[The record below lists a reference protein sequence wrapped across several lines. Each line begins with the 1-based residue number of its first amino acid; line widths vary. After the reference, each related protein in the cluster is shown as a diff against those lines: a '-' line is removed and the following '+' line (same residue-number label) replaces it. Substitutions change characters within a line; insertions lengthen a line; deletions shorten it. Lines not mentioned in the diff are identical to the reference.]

1 MPRTPLYAALRR
13 IADTT
18 DREQRAPDLGRR
30 AMLGGIGAAA
40 ALSALPARA
49 ASGLRV
55 AVVGAGLA
63 GLTAT
68 WRLRQ
73 AGIRATLFE
82 GNTRLGGRC
91 WTVRG
96 AFAEGQIAEHGGEF
110 IDTGHRPIRAL
121 AAELGLHLDDVLA
134 AQPAGTRPL
143 YYFDG
148 EPYSV
153 ADAAR
158 DYLPVYPIMQKQNAA
173 LGNVSYRDP
182 TPVAVALD
190 AITVAEWVARHVPGG
205 RASRFG
211 RLLENAVAEELAAD
225 TTQLS
230 AVNVPFLFAA
240 DPRRH
245 FDLYY
250 TGSDQRFHVRGGNDQ
265 IVQLLADRLA
275 GQIEAATALD
285 AVTRLSDGSLRL
297 GFSRDSVALERV
309 FDRVILALPFS
320 VMRAAVDYAQ
330 AGFRP
335 LKQRAI
341 QQLGM
346 GHSVKFQMQF
356 SRRVWDDLG
365 CTGEIRLDSPLFQTS
380 WDVTRAQPGAAGV
393 LNFWSGG
400 AQADRC
406 GALDART
413 LARRCFADS
422 ANLLPGLQQAWTG
435 RMTRD
440 AWAYNPW
447 SFGSYAYPPL
457 GYLTQVMGIEP
468 QPEGNC
474 FFAGEHTYVQ
484 QTGYLNA
491 GVASGERAVR
501 QLLASLPT

>member
-13 IADTT
+13 IAHDTHRHT
-18 DREQRAPDLGRR
+18 IGRR
-30 AMLGGIGAAA
+30 AVLGGLGASAAA
-40 ALSALPARA
+40 TALPRPAR

-68 WRLRQ
+68 WRLQQ
-73 AGIRATLFE
+73 AGVQATLFE

-91 WTVRG
+91 WSIRG
-96 AFAEGQIAEHGGEF
+96 VFAEGQVGEHGGEF
-110 IDTGHRPIRAL
+110 IDTDHHAIRRL
-121 AAELGLHLDDVLA
+121 AGELGLHLADVLA
-134 AQPAGTRPL
+134 AQPAGTQAL

-148 EPYSV
+148 QPYSV
-153 ADAAR
+153 AQAAE
-158 DYLPVYPIMQKQNAA
+158 DYLPVCPIVQRQNAA
-173 LGNVSYRDP
+173 LGNVSYRNP
-182 TPVAVALD
+182 TAAAVALD
-190 AITVAEWVARHVPGG
+190 AITVAAWIDRHVPGG

-211 RLLENAVAEELAAD
+211 RLLADAVTEELAAGIE
-225 TTQLS
+225 QLS
-230 AVNVPFLFAA
+230 AINVPFLFAA
-240 DPRRH
+240 DPRRG

-275 GQIEAATALD
+275 GQIETGIALD
-285 AVTRLSDGSLRL
+285 AVTRLADGTLRL
-297 GFSRDSVALERV
+297 GFARDGVALERD

-320 VMRAAVDYAQ
+320 VMRVAVDYAR

-346 GHSVKFQMQF
+346 GHSVKFQLQF
-356 SRRVWDDLG
+356 SRRLWHDAG
-365 CTGEIRLDSPLFQTS
+365 CNGEIRLDSPLFQTT
-380 WDVTRAQPGAAGV
+380 WDVTRAQPGTEGV
-393 LNFWSGG
+393 LNFWSG
-400 AQADRC
+400 AARADRA
-406 GALDART
+406 GAIDAQT
-413 LARRCFADS
+413 LARRCFAD
-422 ANLLPGLQQAWTG
+422 AAPLLPGLVDAWTG

-440 AWAYNPW
+440 VWARNPW

-468 QPEGNC
+468 EPEGNC

-491 GVASGERAVR
+491 GVASGNRAAR
-501 QLLASLPT
+501 QVLQSLAS